1 LSRNS
6 APATPVRNEKADA
19 TMAEFD
25 TSKARA
31 AIFSRIRV
39 NQKRGAAI
47 TADERAA
54 VADYLQRHPSGPR
67 PAIEGDL
74 KLRFRAASE
83 RMSSTVE
90 EVASWADAPAAVARY
105 LAAQQLGARAVI
117 WSSLA
122 HLDWAAAGMAVA
134 ARPPQRDETN
144 GADPVGITSC
154 FCALAETGTL
164 VLLSSPETPAST
176 HLLPATHVALV
187 PASRIVATMEDAFAL
202 LRAERGGVEAMMPRA
217 INMVSGPSRTGD
229 IEQTIVLGAHG
240 PFRVHLV
247 VITEA

>member
-1 LSRNS
+1 
-6 APATPVRNEKADA
+6 
-19 TMAEFD
+19 
-25 TSKARA
+25 
-31 AIFSRIRV
+31 
-39 NQKRGAAI
+39 
-47 TADERAA
+47 
-54 VADYLQRHPSGPR
+54 
-67 PAIEGDL
+67 
-74 KLRFRAASE
+74 
-83 RMSSTVE
+83 
-90 EVASWADAPAAVARY
+90 
-105 LAAQQLGARAVI
+105 
-117 WSSLA
+117 
-122 HLDWAAAGMAVA
+122 MAVA

-240 PFRVHLV
+240 PFRVHIV
-247 VITEA
+247 VITRA